1 MDAGPSS
8 NYDQDVP
15 YDFATGNSALFL
27 LVVWFLI
34 IFVGSIVVGF
44 VITLVEERR
53 HTSARR
59 RGSRMS
65 RHWRR
70 RA

>member
-1 MDAGPSS
+1 
-8 NYDQDVP
+8 VP
-15 YDFATGNSALFL
+15 YDFTAGNSALYL
-27 LVVWFLI
+27 LVIWFLI

-44 VITLVEERR
+44 VITIVEERR
-53 HTSARR
+53 HTPARK